1 MLKERRRE
9 LTMVPKFHPLI
20 SYPRT
25 YAGKELVPVSHLK
38 VETWKKVQRCDS
50 NSFHPASDVTCR

>member
-1 MLKERRRE
+1 
-9 LTMVPKFHPLI
+9 MVPKFHPLI

-25 YAGKELVPVSHLK
+25 YAGKELVRVSHLK